1 MSVWR
6 TFLNMKNQGRRT
18 ANEPANSQGY
28 TVRIHAC
35 ADQNQKNRSLLQG
48 RREVRR
54 GAEIAAAVLFLVAF
68 IEHAKD
74 KTFSPYP
81 FVCLS
86 VLLFFCGTFLA
97 SSHEC
102 NAKEFLENKVAQLEK
117 RLTDVPHL
125 CVIQRGFYADTRTLS
140 EQLGSIV
147 RPVAEV
153 SCLHVK
159 FKNNPTLSIE
169 SSIAR
174 NILEE
179 VEFVDESGHLLCA
192 FLGRWGIQRNSVT
205 PRTKSSTSIGNDRF
219 WNRTRKRV
227 RHCV

>member
-1 MSVWR
+1 M
-6 TFLNMKNQGRRT
+6 
-18 ANEPANSQGY
+18 P
-28 TVRIHAC
+28 VRIKIKRIGHFFKDA
-35 ADQNQKNRSLLQG
+35 G
-48 RREVRR
+48 RYGV
-54 GAEIAAAVLFLVAF
+54 ASEIAAAVLFLVAF

-97 SSHEC
+97 WSHEC

-174 NILEE
+174 NILAE

-192 FLGRWGIQRNSVT
+192 FLGRWGDTAQLSYPQDKVQH
-205 PRTKSSTSIGNDRF
+205 KY
-219 WNRTRKRV
+219 WQ
-227 RHCV
+227 